1 MSYEIDLRSQDYL
14 RRELFL
20 KKKTLFKVI
29 LVIFLFSPLFFYG
42 GLNYYH
48 RLLENQAT
56 VLENEV
62 NMLRLAAEP
71 LLSISS
77 ELENVETRK
86 EVIEELK
93 FEQKKWSV
101 GVHMLYDKAPAQ
113 ITITGIEITTD
124 GSIKIDGVSSNL
136 HAPARYRQNLASLPH
151 FEQTELDIMTL
162 NSEHYYTFKITTR
175 LLTGD
180 ELDDNTE
187 KIAAQ

>member
-93 FEQKKWSV
+93 FEQKKWSA
-101 GVHMLYDKAPAQ
+101 GLHMLYDKAPAQ

-124 GSIKIDGVSSNL
+124 GSIKIDGASSNL
-136 HAPARYRQNLASLPH
+136 HAPARYRQNLAGLPH